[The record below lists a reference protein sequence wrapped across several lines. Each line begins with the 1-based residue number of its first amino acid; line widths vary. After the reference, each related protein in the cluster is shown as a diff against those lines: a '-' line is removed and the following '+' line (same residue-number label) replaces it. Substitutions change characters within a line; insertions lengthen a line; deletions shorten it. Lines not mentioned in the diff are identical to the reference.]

1 MKCGNRVQFI
11 YKDIL
16 KGNYKTDR
24 LTDFTALKFR
34 YKKKCNEHFLL
45 NILNKTK

>member
-16 KGNYKTDR
+16 RGNYKTD
-24 LTDFTALKFR
+24 FTAALKFR